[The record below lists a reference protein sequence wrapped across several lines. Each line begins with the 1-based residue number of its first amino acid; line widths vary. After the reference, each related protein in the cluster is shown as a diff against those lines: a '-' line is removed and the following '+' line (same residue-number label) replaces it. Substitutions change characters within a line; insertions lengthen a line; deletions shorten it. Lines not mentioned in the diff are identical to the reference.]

1 MGWSVNRSMD
11 KDGESEIPST
21 PRFVRESEF
30 AHGHEFALEL
40 RGVWK
45 SYGDTQALRDVWLGV
60 RRGLVLAVLGPNGA
74 GKSTLLRVAGGI
86 ARPNR
91 GDVRLDGRPLATDP
105 SVRRR
110 VGFAGHLSFLYGH
123 LTAEENLRF
132 YAQLYGS
139 DPERTLD
146 QLDRFGLMPYRRRP
160 VRTLSRGLVQRV
172 SLARALLHD
181 PQVVLLDE
189 PFTGLDLDAAR
200 MFRETIAD
208 LRAGGRGVVM
218 ATHAWADAQELADEA
233 VVLVSGRLALQE
245 TASALD
251 RDRLAALYQTV

>member
-1 MGWSVNRSMD
+1 MPSAGGS
-11 KDGESEIPST
+11 EST
-21 PRFVRESEF
+21 
-30 AHGHEFALEL
+30 LEL

-45 SYGDTQALRDVWLGV
+45 SYGETQALRDVSL
-60 RRGLVLAVLGPNGA
+60 RAQRGRVLAVLGPNGA
-74 GKSTLLRVAGGI
+74 GKSTLLRVAAGI

-91 GDVRLDGRPLATDP
+91 GDVRIDGRPLATDP
-105 SVRRR
+105 GVQRR

-132 YAQLYGS
+132 YAQLYGLE
-139 DPERTLD
+139 PERSLAE
-146 QLDRFGLMPYRRRP
+146 LDRFGLTPYRHRT

-189 PFTGLDLDAAR
+189 PFTGLDAEAAR
-200 MFRETIAD
+200 LFRAVITD
-208 LRAGGRGVVM
+208 LRGRGRAVVM

-233 VVLVSGRLALQE
+233 VVLVAGRPALQDA
-245 TASALD
+245 ASTLD
-251 RDRLAALYQTV
+251 RERLAALYQTV

>member
-1 MGWSVNRSMD
+1 MRCSVD
-11 KDGESEIPST
+11 
-21 PRFVRESEF
+21 VRLDS
-30 AHGHEFALEL
+30 AGGSEFALEL

-45 SYGDTQALRDVWLGV
+45 SYGDTHALRDVWLGV
-60 RRGLVLAVLGPNGA
+60 RRARALAVLGPNGA
-74 GKSTLLRVAGGI
+74 GKSTLLRVAAGI

-91 GDVRLDGRPLATDP
+91 GDVCLDGRPLATDRN
-105 SVRRR
+105 VQRR

-132 YAQLYGS
+132 YAQLYGLE
-139 DPERTLD
+139 PNGALAG
-146 QLDRFGLMPYRRRP
+146 LDRFGLMPYRHRP

-181 PQVVLLDE
+181 PEVVLLDE
-189 PFTGLDLDAAR
+189 PFTGLDLEAAR
-200 MFRETIAD
+200 MFHDAIAD
-208 LRAGGRGVVM
+208 LRARGRVVVI

-233 VVLVSGRLALQE
+233 VVLVSGRLALQDA
-245 TASALD
+245 ASALD

>member
-1 MGWSVNRSMD
+1 MD

-105 SVRRR
+105 SVQRT

>member
-1 MGWSVNRSMD
+1 MSLPG
-11 KDGESEIPST
+11 GG
-21 PRFVRESEF
+21 SEF
-30 AHGHEFALEL
+30 SNGSAREHDFALEL

-45 SYGDTQALRDVWLGV
+45 SYGETHALRDVWLGV
-60 RRGLVLAVLGPNGA
+60 RRGRVLAVLGPNGA
-74 GKSTLLRVAGGI
+74 GKSTLLRVAAGI

-91 GDVRLDGRPLATDP
+91 GDVRIDGRSLAADGG
-105 SVRRR
+105 VRRL

-132 YAQLYGS
+132 YSRLYGS
-139 DPERTLD
+139 DPGHAMN
-146 QLDRFGLMPYRRRP
+146 QLDRFGLMPYRHRP

-189 PFTGLDLDAAR
+189 PFTGLDLEAAR
-200 MFRETIAD
+200 MFHGAIAD
-208 LRAGGRGVVM
+208 LRGRGRAVIM
-218 ATHAWADAQELADEA
+218 ATHAWADAQEFADEA
-233 VVLVSGRLALQE
+233 VVLVGGRLALQD

>member
-1 MGWSVNRSMD
+1 MD

-105 SVRRR
+105 SVQRT

-181 PQVVLLDE
+181 PQIILLDE
-189 PFTGLDLDAAR
+189 PFTGLDLEAAR
-200 MFRETIAD
+200 VFRERIAD
-208 LRAGGRGVVM
+208 LRAGGRAVLM

>member
-1 MGWSVNRSMD
+1 MD

-74 GKSTLLRVAGGI
+74 GKSTLLRIAAGI

-91 GDVRLDGRPLATDP
+91 GDVCIDGRSLATDP